1 MESQQFL
8 DFLDRFSEVFR
19 ESLGDCQCVLG
30 CRPGE
35 SGCGGGVLQRISVA
49 FYKASDA

>member
-19 ESLGDCQCVLG
+19 ESLGGLSMCVGL
-30 CRPGE
+30 
-35 SGCGGGVLQRISVA
+35 SAGGVGVLQRISGA

>member
-19 ESLGDCQCVLG
+19 ESLGGLSMCVGLSA
-30 CRPGE
+30 GE